1 MITYEIKELENNTF
15 GYHIL
20 SDGLVTQVQYF
31 TPGVEGFVGM
41 TREEAESFA
50 KEEIKLQTTDF

>member
-1 MITYEIKELENNTF
+1 MITYEVIELENNIF

-20 SDGLVTQVQYF
+20 SDGLITQIQYF
-31 TPGVEGFVGM
+31 TPGLDGFVGM

-50 KEEIKLQTTDF
+50 KEQLINY